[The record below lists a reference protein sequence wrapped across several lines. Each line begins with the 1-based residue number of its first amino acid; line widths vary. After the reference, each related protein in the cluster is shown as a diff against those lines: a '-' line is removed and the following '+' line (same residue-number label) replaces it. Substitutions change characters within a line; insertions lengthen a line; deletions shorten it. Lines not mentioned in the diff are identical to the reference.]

1 MNDQAVETIE
11 ENSTPKAE
19 SSQAPTPEQPTGPDL
34 NVNDLNSLKSIIDVA
49 SQRGAFKASEME
61 AIGKV
66 YNRLNNF
73 LESVSTAKKD

>member
-1 MNDQAVETIE
+1 MNDQAVEKIE
-11 ENSTPKAE
+11 ENSTPKVE
-19 SSQAPTPEQPTGPDL
+19 SSQAPKPEQPTGPDL